1 MLLKIVTKVQE
12 IHELETVQ
20 LTQKPNYISDYVV
33 CFKKNLPQGI

>member
-20 LTQKPNYISDYVV
+20 LTQKPNYISDYV
-33 CFKKNLPQGI
+33 CFKKKLPQGI